1 MIIASNSGK
10 IYLAQSGIQKE
21 ATDSKTIKTA
31 KYCYAMF
38 LLGAN
43 SNSYFYFSK
52 NYRGVTYFPEWDID
66 IGVPLGDYHARSGT
80 PIYERE
86 YSKGLVLINPS
97 SESFQIKLGGEYK
110 DLIGV
115 ITDTVTFGSHEGG
128 ILIKRSEN

>member
-1 MIIASNSGK
+1 
-10 IYLAQSGIQKE
+10 
-21 ATDSKTIKTA
+21 
-31 KYCYAMF
+31 MF

-97 SESFQIKLGGEYK
+97 SENVQIELGDRYMTFDGIVK
-110 DLIGV
+110 DM
-115 ITDTVTFGSHEGG
+115 ITLGSHEAE
-128 ILIKRSEN
+128 ILLKYLED